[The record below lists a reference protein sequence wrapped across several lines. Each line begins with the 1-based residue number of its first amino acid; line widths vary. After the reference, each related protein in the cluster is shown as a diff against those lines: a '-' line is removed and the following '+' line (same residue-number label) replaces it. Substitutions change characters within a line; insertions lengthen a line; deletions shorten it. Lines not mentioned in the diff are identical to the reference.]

1 MQYSAQLYV
10 MFHARSILR
19 TLLATAP
26 IAVSAFPCA
35 SLAQVA
41 LSWRS
46 SEWAAPRFGFL
57 YERGEIHLES
67 AGLYRLEETFERDVA
82 PMGPVSPQAA
92 NFWRSCVISH
102 FAARTGAHGWSLA
115 DGPREKQEPRA
126 SIQYFLIGKTAED
139 LPEKYRAN
147 FLPTSSFQSLCSQFL
162 KAEYQ
167 WWK

>member
-1 MQYSAQLYV
+1 MCIV
-10 MFHARSILR
+10 MFYSRVVLR
-19 TLLATAP
+19 ALLASASM
-26 IAVSAFPCA
+26 AVSALPNM
-35 SLAQVA
+35 SPAQAA

-46 SEWAAPRFGFL
+46 SEWAAPRFAFL

-67 AGLYRLEETFERDVA
+67 GSLYRLEETFERDVA

-102 FAARTGAHGWSLA
+102 FAAKIGAHGWSLA

-126 SIQYFLIGKTAED
+126 AILYFLTGRTAED
-139 LPEKYRAN
+139 LPEKYRAS
-147 FLPTSSFQSLCSQFL
+147 FLPTSRFQSLCSQFL
-162 KAEYQ
+162 KAEYH